1 MLIPVSVYD
10 RCAKKETSK
19 TPRLTPHDRQK
30 KRKKKMGEGRA
41 LALLRF
47 MSQSRAVH
55 LTARS
60 QPRTNGQ

>member
-1 MLIPVSVYD
+1 MTDVLKRKPVRLHASHLTTD
-10 RCAKKETSK
+10 KK
-19 TPRLTPHDRQK
+19 K
-30 KRKKKMGEGRA
+30 KREKKMGEGRA

>member
-1 MLIPVSVYD
+1 MLIPFSVYD

-30 KRKKKMGEGRA
+30 KKKMGEGRA